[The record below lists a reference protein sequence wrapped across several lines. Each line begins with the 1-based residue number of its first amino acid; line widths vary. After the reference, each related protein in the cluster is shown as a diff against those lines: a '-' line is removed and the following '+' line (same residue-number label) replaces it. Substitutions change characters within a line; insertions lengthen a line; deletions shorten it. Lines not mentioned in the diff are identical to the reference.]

1 MNEGYYVTTPIY
13 YVNGAPHIGHA
24 YTSIAADVMA
34 RWKRLDGFD
43 VFFLTGTDEHGQ
55 KVESAARSAGVDPQT
70 FTDKVSADFRD
81 MSERWECRTTSGSAP
96 RKSGTSVS
104 CAELWRRIE
113 ASGNIYLGHYEGWY
127 AVRDEAFYDEE
138 ELTTRPDGSKV
149 APSGAPVEWVREP
162 SYFFKLS
169 EWQDR
174 LLKLYQSDPNYI
186 LPQGRRNEVLSF
198 VRGGLRDL
206 SVSRTSFTWGIPV
219 PGVPGH
225 VMYVWLD
232 ALNNYVT
239 ACGFPD
245 ESDPHWHFW
254 PADAHFVGKDILR
267 FHAVYWPAFLMAAGL
282 PVPRR
287 ITSNGWW
294 TVDGEKM
301 SKSLGN
307 VIEPRQLVAAFG
319 LDQVRYFLLRE
330 KPFGGDGT
338 LSHQALIT
346 RANVE
351 LANDLGNLAQ
361 RTLSLVARNCEGGC
375 RAGDLSP
382 RTTPSC
388 WPRRRLCRT
397 SCATSWTTSCSTKR
411 WRTFGRSSAPPMAI
425 SIGRLP
431 GRCAGPIRL
440 AWAPCCAC
448 CWTRRAVSRQCCSR
462 SCQSSMGR
470 MLDQLGVPAGARQ
483 LSDLATPGGRHR
495 PAGTTGRIPALCRAS
510 GVDADR
516 FALPPRLLHGNRT
529 SRCAGKG
536 RGSRG
541 R

>member
-1 MNEGYYVTTPIY
+1 
-13 YVNGAPHIGHA
+13 
-24 YTSIAADVMA
+24 MA

-55 KVESAARSAGVDPQT
+55 KVEKAARDAGMDPQS

-81 MSERWECRTTSGSAP
+81 MALKMGVSFDQWIRTTEE
-96 RKSGTSVS
+96 RHKVS
-104 CAELWRRIE
+104 CVELWKRIE

-138 ELTTRPDGSKV
+138 ELSARPDGSKV

-174 LLKLYQSDPNYI
+174 LLKLYEDDPDFI
-186 LPQGRRNEVLSF
+186 LPAGRRNEVLSF

-206 SVSRTSFTWGIPV
+206 SISRTSFTWGIPV
-219 PGVPGH
+219 PGAPGH

-245 ESDPHWHFW
+245 ETAPRWHYW

-282 PVPRR
+282 SVPRR
-287 ITSNGWW
+287 VTSNGWW

-319 LDQVRYFLLRE
+319 LDQVRYFLMRE

-346 RANVE
+346 RINVE

-361 RTLSLVARNCEGGC
+361 RSLSLIARNCEG
-375 RAGDLSP
+375 
-382 RTTPSC
+382 
-388 WPRRRLCRT
+388 
-397 SCATSWTTSCSTKR
+397 
-411 WRTFGRSSAPPMAI
+411 
-425 SIGRLP
+425 RLP
-431 GRCAGPIRL
+431 GRGPVSEADADLLAAAGALPDALRERL
-440 AWAPCCAC
+440 DRQVFHEALEDVWKVVRAANVYIDHQAPWAL
-448 CWTRRAVSRQCCSR
+448 RRTDPARMAAVLRVLADVLRVIGIVLQPFMPE
-462 SCQSSMGR
+462 SMEW
-470 MLDQLGVPAGARQ
+470 MLDQLGVPKGARQ
-483 LSDLATPGGRHR
+483 LADLETPL
-495 PAGTTGRIPALCRAS
+495 PDDT
-510 GVDADR
+510 
-516 FALPPRLLHGNRT
+516 ALPAPHGVFPRYVEP
-529 SRCAGKG
+529 AA
-536 RGSRG
+536 
-541 R
+541 

>member
-1 MNEGYYVTTPIY
+1 MTRRYYVTTPIY

-55 KVESAARSAGVDPQT
+55 KVEAAARDAGVDPQT
-70 FTDKVSADFRD
+70 FTDRISADFRD
-81 MSERWECRTTSGSAP
+81 MTDRMGVSYDQWIRTTEERHKA
-96 RKSGTSVS
+96 S
-104 CAELWRRIE
+104 CAELWRRIA

-127 AVRDEAFYDEE
+127 AVRDEAFYDED
-138 ELTTRPDGSKV
+138 ELTIRPDGSKV

-162 SYFFKLS
+162 SYFFRLS

-174 LLKLYQSDPNYI
+174 LLKLYEDVPDFI
-186 LPQGRRNEVLSF
+186 LPAGRRNEVLSF

-206 SVSRTSFTWGIPV
+206 SISRTSFTWGIPV
-219 PGVPGH
+219 PDAPGH

-245 ESDPHWHFW
+245 QTAARWQYW

-282 PVPRR
+282 PVPKRV
-287 ITSNGWW
+287 TSNGWW

-346 RANVE
+346 RINVE

-361 RTLSLVARNCEGGC
+361 RSLSLIARNC
-375 RAGDLSP
+375 A
-382 RTTPSC
+382 
-388 WPRRRLCRT
+388 
-397 SCATSWTTSCSTKR
+397 
-411 WRTFGRSSAPPMAI
+411 
-425 SIGRLP
+425 GRLP
-431 GRCAGPIRL
+431 GRG
-440 AWAPCCAC
+440 
-448 CWTRRAVSRQCCSR
+448 AVSAADAELLTAAEALPGALRERLDRQLFHEALEDVWKVVR
-462 SCQSSMGR
+462 AANVYVDHQAPWALRRTDPARMAAVLRILADALRVIATVLQPFMPESMGR
-470 MLDQLGVPAGARQ
+470 MLDQLGVPADARQ
-483 LSDLATPGGRHR
+483 LADLDVPLSDN
-495 PAGTTGRIPALCRAS
+495 C
-510 GVDADR
+510 
-516 FALPPRLLHGNRT
+516 ALPAPQGVFPRYVEP
-529 SRCAGKG
+529 AA
-536 RGSRG
+536 
-541 R
+541 